1 MALSEVKAVYTD
13 GGLVLKNPSPVGGS
27 WAYRLVDSTD
37 RLGGNVVKEYSGG
50 RIQPEI
56 TNNTT
61 EFIAAVLAFRQLPEG
76 WSGLWLPDSEVT
88 VTRLLYGGKGK
99 GLSLEQIKWGR
110 ETMERMGNIQV
121 QLLGGHP
128 TKKALAAGQREDGK
142 LVSIHNVWADKAC
155 GVINAHLL
163 KKWNEGVR
171 EYTISSPGLYVDT
184 DQRNP

>member
-1 MALSEVKAVYTD
+1 MSEVTGVKAVYTD

-27 WAYRLVDSTD
+27 WAYRLVDSID
-37 RLGGNVVKEYSGG
+37 RLGGNVVKEFSGG

-99 GLSLEQIKWGR
+99 GLSEDQIKWGR
-110 ETMERMGNIQV
+110 ETMERMGKIEV

-128 TKKALAAGQREDGK
+128 TRKALASGFRADGK
-142 LVSIHNVWADKAC
+142 PVSIHNVWCDKAC
-155 GVINAHLL
+155 GEVNKKLL
-163 KKWNEGVR
+163 AAWHGMTDAEGRLEFKV
-171 EYTISSPGLYVDT
+171 
-184 DQRNP
+184 